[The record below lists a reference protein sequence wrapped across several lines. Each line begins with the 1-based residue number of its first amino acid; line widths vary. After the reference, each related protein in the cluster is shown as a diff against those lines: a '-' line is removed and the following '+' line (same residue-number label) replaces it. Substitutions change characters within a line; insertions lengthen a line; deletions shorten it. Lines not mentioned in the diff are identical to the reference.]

1 MRKRSQVVFVLS
13 SVFLGV
19 LAWEQPSW
27 AQVKANQPLPKNQEN
42 RHSPPADIINSQN
55 VVDKFLRSELKKAD
69 LPTTTVVDWR
79 AQLQD
84 YDTRLA
90 QAQTQ
95 ITGVQLNTTE
105 AGLTVILEAA
115 EPLPAPALSTAGNV
129 LTAEIDNAVLVLPE
143 GNQFQ
148 QANPAPG
155 IAQVQVTSLPDNRV
169 QVTITG
175 TGVPPTAAVGT
186 AATGL
191 TLSVEPAQVGEEE
204 ETEITVTAE
213 QEQEGYRVP
222 DASAATKTNTPIR
235 DVPGSIQVIPRQVLK
250 DQSITRIRDAV
261 FNVSGVTPGGYGSQT
276 TVGEGFILRGF
287 DTSASGSTF
296 INGFRRFTDTGYGRD
311 LDIANIEQIE
321 ILKGPASVLYG
332 QGEPG
337 GIINIATK
345 QPLPDAQ
352 YIFDGTIG
360 SFDFYRPTLDI
371 TGPLNA
377 EKSIRYRFNA
387 AYQNSGSYVDFVDT
401 ESGYFAPVLSFDIG
415 KNTTLT
421 LEGEYF
427 NFAKSSYNGIPALGT
442 VIDNPLGQLPR
453 SAFLDDPF
461 SRTYYELG
469 SIGYRFQH
477 QFNDNWSI
485 RNAFRGVIYRIDEGF
500 VFGDGVQ
507 ADNRTLNRGGAYSET
522 DGQSYTL
529 QTDITG
535 KIQTGKVTQ
544 DLLFG
549 LDLGWNRYDLRSLE
563 ASAGVP
569 PIDIFNPVYTPIDF
583 DTFRDSSEASQNTI
597 GLYAQNLISIG
608 EQFTILLGG
617 RFDIASGSYEDSS
630 GTAFEQEDTAFSPRV
645 GVVYKPIQPVSL
657 YASWSR
663 SFLPSS
669 VSSRNLDGTPFEPTK
684 GEQFEVGVKTEFL
697 EGRLAATLAAYQIT
711 KTNVI
716 TTDPNI
722 PGFSIQVGEQRNRG
736 LEFDLVGRVAP
747 GLNLIATYAYIDAK
761 ITENNDGNVGN
772 RPANVPEHTA
782 SLWATYEIQK
792 GTLKGLG
799 FGGGFVVV
807 GSRQG
812 DLENTF
818 TLPGYVRADA
828 AIYYRRDNWRV
839 GLNFKNLSNVYYF
852 EGAEFGSVFPGAP
865 FTVQGSVVVEF

>member
-1 MRKRSQVVFVLS
+1 
-13 SVFLGV
+13 
-19 LAWEQPSW
+19 
-27 AQVKANQPLPKNQEN
+27 
-42 RHSPPADIINSQN
+42 
-55 VVDKFLRSELKKAD
+55 
-69 LPTTTVVDWR
+69 
-79 AQLQD
+79 
-84 YDTRLA
+84 
-90 QAQTQ
+90 
-95 ITGVQLNTTE
+95 
-105 AGLTVILEAA
+105 
-115 EPLPAPALSTAGNV
+115 
-129 LTAEIDNAVLVLPE
+129 
-143 GNQFQ
+143 
-148 QANPAPG
+148 
-155 IAQVQVTSLPDNRV
+155 
-169 QVTITG
+169 
-175 TGVPPTAAVGT
+175 
-186 AATGL
+186 
-191 TLSVEPAQVGEEE
+191 VGEETE
-204 ETEITVTAE
+204 AEITVTAE

-222 DASAATKTNTPIR
+222 NASAATKIDTPIR
-235 DVPGSIQVIPRQVLK
+235 DVPGSIQVIPRQVLE
-250 DQSITRIRDAV
+250 DQKITRIRDAV

-276 TVGEGFILRGF
+276 TIGESFILRGF
-287 DTSASGSTF
+287 DSSVSGSTF

-337 GIINIATK
+337 GIVNISTK
-345 QPLPDAQ
+345 QPLSEAQ
-352 YIFDGTIG
+352 YTFDGTIG
-360 SFDFYRPTLDI
+360 SFDFYRPTIDI
-371 TGPLNA
+371 TGPLNTQ
-377 EKSIRYRFNA
+377 KSIRYRFNA

-401 ESGYFAPVLSFDIG
+401 ESGYFAPVLSFDLG
-415 KNTTLT
+415 KNTKLA

-469 SIGYRFQH
+469 SIGYRLQH
-477 QFNDNWSI
+477 EFSDNWSI
-485 RNAFRGVIYRIDEGF
+485 RNAFRGVIYRIDEGY

-507 ADNRTLNRGGAYSET
+507 ADNRTLNRGGTYAET

-535 KIQTGKVTQ
+535 KIKTGKVTQ

-549 LDLGWNRYDLRSLE
+549 LDLGWNQYDLRSFE

-569 PIDIFNPVYTPIDF
+569 TIDIFNPVYTPIDF
-583 DTFRDSSEASQNTI
+583 DTFRDSSAASQNTI
-597 GLYAQNLISIG
+597 GFYAQNLISLG
-608 EQFTILLGG
+608 DQFKILLGG
-617 RFDIASGSYEDSS
+617 RFDIASGSYEDST

-645 GVVYKPIQPVSL
+645 GVVYKPIQTVSL

-663 SFLPSS
+663 SFLPTP

-736 LEFDLVGRVAP
+736 LEFDLVGKVAP
-747 GLNLIATYAYIDAK
+747 GLNLIATYAYTNAK

-772 RPANVPEHTA
+772 QPANVPQHTA

-792 GTLKGLG
+792 GSLKGLG
-799 FGGGFVVV
+799 FGGGFVVL
-807 GSRQG
+807 GARQG

-839 GLNFKNLSNVYYF
+839 GLNFKNLSNTYYF

-865 FTVQGSVVVEF
+865 FTVQGSVSVQF